1 MFIHRCEFLLKYFAK
16 NMIYLRKREAKKWP
30 QTLAD
35 IGFKRTTWSNYETGL
50 SKPSLLDFYNIA
62 KHFDISESDL
72 LNKDLEATGKL
83 IEKGNDAKNEKNS
96 KLIGKGIGNLTPK
109 KYGIPNILSLIK
121 EGSDQL
127 QRMPKVITIDTQGH
141 ENVVMVPVKARAGY
155 LNGYADPKYM
165 ETLPAYRLPGL
176 NTGTYRLFEVE
187 GASMY
192 PTFHG
197 GDLVIGSYVDQLR
210 DVRDDR
216 VYVVVTKNDGI
227 VVKRVLNR
235 IEKDG
240 KLILKSDNYKDR
252 DMYPP
257 IVCDPGDIVEMWYST
272 GFISRQMRPPA
283 EVYNRLIDLEG
294 RLSLLEE
301 EKRKK
306 SK

>member
-1 MFIHRCEFLLKYFAK
+1 
-16 NMIYLRKREAKKWP
+16 MIYLRKREGKKWP
-30 QTLAD
+30 ETLAAV
-35 IGFKRTTWSNYETGL
+35 GFKRTTWNNYETGI
-50 SKPSLLDFYNIA
+50 SKPSLDDFSRMSKY
-62 KHFDISESDL
+62 FGISESDL
-72 LNKDLEATGKL
+72 LHTDLEQTGNLFENGEDAEKHK
-83 IEKGNDAKNEKNS
+83 KGNLK
-96 KLIGKGIGNLTPK
+96 GKGIGNLTTKNYPENT
-109 KYGIPNILSLIK
+109 GLSVVK
-121 EGSDQL
+121 EVSAHL
-127 QRMPKVITIDTQGH
+127 QRMPKVITIDSQGD

-155 LNGYADPKYM
+155 LNGYADPKFM
-165 ETLPAYRLPGL
+165 ESLPAYRLPGL
-176 NTGTYRLFEVE
+176 NNGTYRLFEVE
-187 GASMY
+187 GSSMY

-235 IEKDG
+235 LEKDG

-257 IVCDPGDIVEMWYST
+257 IVCDPDDIVEIWYST

-294 RLSLLEE
+294 RISLIEE